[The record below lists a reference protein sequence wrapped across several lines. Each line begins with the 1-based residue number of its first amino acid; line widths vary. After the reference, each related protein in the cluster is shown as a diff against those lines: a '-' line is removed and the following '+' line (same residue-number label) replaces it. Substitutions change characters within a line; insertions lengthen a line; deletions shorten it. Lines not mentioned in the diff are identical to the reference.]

1 MTLSV
6 EGCANGKLGAAVS
19 EQNETATRDG
29 EVPYRRRYVRV
40 AISSNITY
48 TSEGS
53 EQPKT
58 GRSSDLGG
66 GGIRLA
72 TDEDLPLGTV
82 LLLRF
87 PLPGIDR
94 DVMVR
99 GRIVLSFYNAEEKRF
114 FHGIA
119 FTQIDPRDQEEIIRY
134 VAAEVQRLALE
145 GETAD

>member
-1 MTLSV
+1 
-6 EGCANGKLGAAVS
+6 VS
-19 EQNETATRDG
+19 EQNEARSKNGDL
-29 EVPYRRRYVRV
+29 PYRRRYVRV
-40 AISSNITY
+40 AVETMISY
-48 TSEGS
+48 TRDGHAE
-53 EQPKT
+53 PKV
-58 GRSSDLGG
+58 GHSSDLGG

-94 DVMVR
+94 EVMVR

-134 VAAEVQRLALE
+134 VASEVQRIAVE
-145 GETAD
+145 GDAAESAEPAE

>member
-1 MTLSV
+1 VNDPTEPGSR
-6 EGCANGKLGAAVS
+6 NGDL
-19 EQNETATRDG
+19 
-29 EVPYRRRYVRV
+29 PYRRRYVRCQV
-40 AISSNITY
+40 ATTITY
-48 TSEGS
+48 TRDGDAE
-53 EQPKT
+53 PKI
-58 GRSSDLGG
+58 GHSSDLGG

-94 DVMVR
+94 EVLVR
-99 GRIVLSFYNAEEKRF
+99 GRIVLSFYNAEDKRF

-134 VAAEVQRLALE
+134 VASEVQRVAVE
-145 GETAD
+145 GEKAE